1 MNQDKKMETTK
12 RMSDETSKEN
22 HLKFWNDYAKKH
34 LEGRT
39 IRAVSYMTD
48 AERDNNQWSYRGL
61 VIEFTD
67 GTMIYPSQDDEGNE
81 AGALFGIKN
90 GSQLT
95 FPGLRR

>member
-1 MNQDKKMETTK
+1 MKKTK

-39 IRAVSYMTD
+39 IRAVSYMTS
-48 AERDNNQWSYRGL
+48 AERKSHGWSHRGL

-67 GTMIYPSQDDEGNE
+67 GTHIYPSQDDEGND
-81 AGALFGIKN
+81 AGALFGNKE
-90 GSQLT
+90 GDQLT
-95 FPGLRR
+95 FPVLRI